1 MSSKKKLD
9 DQKNLNKEIE
19 KEISL
24 EDQLIR
30 ILAKRKG
37 IDSDILSDQQD
48 INNVIQDQVKQMK
61 FQASEKKTKRKLKM
75 LQPIVLE

>member
-24 EDQLIR
+24 EDQLIQ

-37 IDSDILSDQQD
+37 IDSEVLSDQQD
-48 INNVIQDQVKQMK
+48 INNVIQDHSQTDEVSS
-61 FQASEKKTKRKLKM
+61 F
-75 LQPIVLE
+75 